1 MFFWYPQTCHANTE
15 TAYVHLCQELATHCV
30 WLAPPNAKPQL
41 LCTTDD
47 AAAALTNADD
57 AWPKLLHIIAK
68 NCTSS
73 LKIPVPIDR
82 VVKYMPGHFLPR
94 RPAVCDGAGLF
105 STADHTASNVSTKPK
120 PLAGV
125 ASTFLTY
132 LKSHDLVS
140 HIKAQLESDD
150 TSAPLS
156 EEQGLILAEIIRQ
169 RLAPQSDP
177 GTFHQITPGQ
187 PFRLNVLQCL
197 ATALQDKDSALP
209 ELLAEGVPTGA
220 FEPLPTSGQW
230 TPAQPELDF
239 THDFSPASLEHCR
252 GNWLAAESNQELL
265 EQLVRDEIK
274 KGFVKHFPG
283 DEASAAQHW
292 PQGTAIGK
300 LNIVIAEGHDPRL
313 VLDSSICGLNQAVH
327 LPEHVALPTASDVQ
341 RSFLAEDSFASLI
354 ALSLDFK
361 AAHKCC
367 KVRPSDHGTLL
378 FRVGGKL
385 YYYTVCHFGARF
397 SAYWWQRTGALIL
410 RCIHALLC
418 NHPHRAWLYVDDLL
432 ALLRK
437 TESAEAAALIVALL
451 AALHAPISWRKAQF
465 STKVTWCGWNFC
477 TASETVELRQAKLVK
492 LREQLASLQQQ
503 TKVPR
508 KALEGMLGL
517 LNWATSLSKH
527 LRPFMAPLYKD
538 LHSAKGTLHS
548 IAPSMWQPFYDALD
562 SQARL
567 VRTPQG
573 SWLPRNAQLLE
584 VGNIKI
590 SCKADVPL
598 VPPSHKHQWVRLA
611 DPHRAEIHLRKESKF
626 VLAWLAQCFAHEQPR
641 SLRTAPRLHCYS
653 AADAFADTAR
663 MGIGGWLSTSSHF
676 LWFSEIFTA
685 DQVREQWPQ
694 LHGSMQPY
702 IGCFE
707 TLAQLAL
714 AQCTWHCIRSKH
726 VKFVLPS
733 ATDNTSAESGLNK
746 LFSTAEPLGLFLR
759 LAATWAHL
767 HRVQF
772 QLEHLAG
779 EKNVWADKLSR
790 DNIAFLQHRKA
801 ERRRITLA
809 ELASASHRVTLH
821 NTGHAWPAPLVRA
834 QHSMLR

>member
-1 MFFWYPQTCHANTE
+1 MFFWYPQTCHADTE
-15 TAYVHLCQELATHCV
+15 TAYVHLCQELATHCL

-68 NCTSS
+68 HCTSS
-73 LKIPVPIDR
+73 LKTPVPIDR

-140 HIKAQLESDD
+140 HIKVQLESDD

-169 RLAPQSDP
+169 HLAPQSDP

-265 EQLVRDEIK
+265 EQLVRDEIE

-809 ELASASHRVTLH
+809 ELASASHCVTLH